1 MNAAPRGL
9 PGGLVLPGG
18 ATAGPTSQPPATV
31 SRAAP
36 APGPAPGGPGM
47 AAGSP
52 GPAPPSFPGRGQ
64 PPAPLRIGPHTLAN
78 NLVLAPMAGITDRP
92 FRELCRRLGAGLAV
106 SEMVAADPRLWAR
119 RKSRR
124 RLDHQGET
132 GPIVAQILGNDPGA
146 LAEAARRNRDLGA
159 DIIDINMGCPAKKVC
174 RQAAGS
180 ALLRDERLVAA
191 ILTAVVAAVPLPVT
205 LKIRTGWSPEER
217 NAPRIAHIAWESGV
231 AALTVHGRT
240 RACGFTGTAEYDTL
254 RALRQLTPLPLIA
267 NGDID
272 SPERAGYVLNYTG
285 ADAIMIGR
293 AALGRPWIF
302 REIAHYLATGNHL
315 PRPDPDWVKTTLL
328 HHLHALYDFYGD
340 LTGVGMAR
348 KHLGW
353 YLRGQRDAAA
363 FREVFNRADSR
374 QEQVNLIE
382 ASPASAF
389 GSWQTEDQQAA

>member
-1 MNAAPRGL
+1 
-9 PGGLVLPGG
+9 
-18 ATAGPTSQPPATV
+18 
-31 SRAAP
+31 
-36 APGPAPGGPGM
+36 M

-64 PPAPLRIGPHTLAN
+64 PPAPLRIGPHTLTN

-119 RKSRR
+119 HKSRR

>member
-1 MNAAPRGL
+1 
-9 PGGLVLPGG
+9 
-18 ATAGPTSQPPATV
+18 
-31 SRAAP
+31 
-36 APGPAPGGPGM
+36 M
-47 AAGSP
+47 AAGAP
-52 GPAPPSFPGRGQ
+52 GHAAPSFPGRGQ

-78 NLVLAPMAGITDRP
+78 NLILAPMAGVTDRP

-119 RKSRR
+119 RKSQR

-132 GPIVAQILGNDPGA
+132 GPIVAQLVGNEPGA
-146 LAEAARRNRDLGA
+146 LAEAARRNQDLGA
-159 DIIDINMGCPAKKVC
+159 DIIDLNMGCPAKKVC

-180 ALLRDERLVAA
+180 ALLRDERLVAS

-217 NAPRIAHIAWESGV
+217 NAPRIARIAWESGV

-240 RACGFTGTAEYDTL
+240 RACGFTGSAEYDTL

-302 REIAHYLATGNHL
+302 REIAHYLTTGAHL

-353 YLRGQRDAAA
+353 YLRGQGDAAA
-363 FREVFNRADSR
+363 FREVFNRAGSR

>member
-1 MNAAPRGL
+1 MTTALQGL
-9 PGGLVLPGG
+9 PAGMLPPGL
-18 ATAGPTSQPPATV
+18 ASAGLDIQPPAATI
-31 SRAAP
+31 RTAP
-36 APGPAPGGPGM
+36 SSLGM
-47 AAGSP
+47 AAGAP
-52 GPAPPSFPGRGQ
+52 GYVQPSSPGRGH
-64 PPAPLRIGPHTLAN
+64 PPPPLRIGPHLLAN
-78 NLVLAPMAGITDRP
+78 NLILAPMAGVTDRP

-106 SEMVAADPRLWAR
+106 SEMVAADPRLWER

-132 GPIVAQILGNDPGA
+132 GPIVAQIVGSDPGA
-146 LAEAARRNRDLGA
+146 LAEAARRNQDLGA

-174 RQAAGS
+174 RRAAGS

-217 NAPRIAHIAWESGV
+217 NAPRIARIAGESGI

-240 RACGFTGTAEYDTL
+240 RACGFSGTAEYDTL
-254 RALRQLTPLPLIA
+254 RALRQMTPLPLIA

-272 SPERAGYVLNYTG
+272 SPERAGFVLNYTG

-302 REIAHYLATGNHL
+302 REIAHYLTTGAHL
-315 PRPDPDWVKTTLL
+315 PLPDPDWVKTTLL
-328 HHLHALYDFYGD
+328 HHLHALYEFYGD
-340 LTGVGMAR
+340 HTGVGIAR

-363 FREVFNRADSR
+363 FREVFNHAGTR
-374 QEQVNLIE
+374 QEQMNLIE
-382 ASPASAF
+382 ASPASAL
-389 GSWQTEDQQAA
+389 GRWQTENQQAA